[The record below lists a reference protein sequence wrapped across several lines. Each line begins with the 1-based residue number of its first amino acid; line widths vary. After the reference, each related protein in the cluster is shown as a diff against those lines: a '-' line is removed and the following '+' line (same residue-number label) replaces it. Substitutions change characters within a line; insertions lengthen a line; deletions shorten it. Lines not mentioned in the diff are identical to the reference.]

1 MLANVTTFFETMAAV
16 GRMEKGP
23 QDVPSS
29 YVLTVVAVLAYGLV
43 KFCDALFQFKTQEGF
58 RVGMA
63 ALYGSYD
70 TILAL
75 AIILGSLAATHYMH
89 RANQTIT
96 TFMTVGAAI
105 SLVSVGFMLILYV
118 LPDDMDLLLNTGV
131 TRAMRFPLTLL
142 ALAMNAHI
150 MREALSTSF
159 LAGVGIALAH
169 LMGILF
175 FIK

>member
-1 MLANVTTFFETMAAV
+1 MFASVKSFFETIAAV

-29 YVLTVVAVLAYGLV
+29 VALTVVLVLSYCLV
-43 KFCDALFQFKTQEGF
+43 KFIDALFQFQTQDGQF
-58 RVGMA
+58 RYGMA

-75 AIILGSLAATHYMH
+75 AIILGSLAAMHFMH
-89 RANQTIT
+89 RASQTIT
-96 TFMTVGAAI
+96 TFMAI
-105 SLVSVGFMLILYV
+105 GTAITLVSIAFMLILYFAPMP
-118 LPDDMDLLLNTGV
+118 LMQTGV
-131 TRAMRFPLTLL
+131 GRAMRFPLTLL

-150 MREALSTSF
+150 MREALNTTF
-159 LAGVGIALAH
+159 LTGIGISIAH

-175 FIK
+175 FVK